1 MSGGPGDPVFALLE
15 KQVASV
21 PGWSP
26 VEQLFALYMLASA
39 SRDVPG
45 DLLEVGAWCGRSAV
59 ALGLAARIVG
69 GARVAS
75 IDLFPHRDDWRENPD
90 GSFSLTVNVDGAK
103 IAAYQVQTV
112 WREPYLKTIAP
123 VYERHASVL
132 DIFQENIAA
141 NGLAD
146 IVTPMRGTSDLLHAM
161 DANRRFRLAFVD
173 ADHSYEAVCH
183 DIDNIVPR
191 LSPGG
196 WLCFDDAF
204 TSYDGVN
211 RAIRER
217 VLQSDAFDLG
227 MQPTRKLFV
236 ARKRPIA

>member
-1 MSGGPGDPVFALLE
+1 LIGDPGEAAWPVFE

-26 VEQLFALYMLASA
+26 SEQLFALFMLSIGA
-39 SRDVPG
+39 RDVPG

-59 ALGLAARIVG
+59 ALGHAARILGNAKV
-69 GARVAS
+69 VS
-75 IDLFPHRDDWRENPD
+75 IDLFPHKDDWSENPD
-90 GSFSLTVNVDGAK
+90 GSFSLSVVVEGAK
-103 IAAYQVQTV
+103 VAAYNIQTV

-123 VYERHASVL
+123 VYERHDSVL
-132 DIFQENIAA
+132 DIFRENVASQ
-141 NGLAD
+141 GLED
-146 IVTPMRGTSDLLHAM
+146 LVTPMRGTSDLLYGM
-161 DANRRFRLAFVD
+161 GERRFRVAFVD

-183 DIDNIVPR
+183 DIDNIVPL

-217 VLQSDAFDLG
+217 VLASDAFDVKL
-227 MQPTRKLFV
+227 QPTRKLFA
-236 ARKRPIA
+236 ARKRR